1 MVANNGSECFVD
13 LALDSKKEL
22 LMALQ
27 ESSGMGLPEG
37 WIGNSIDELLQQL
50 SSAWS
55 IDL

>member
-27 ESSGMGLPEG
+27 ESSGRGLPDG
-37 WIGNSIDELLQQL
+37 WIGNSIEELLQQL